1 MDYITIEYA
10 DQATLMVPIKN
21 FNNIRKYAGSEANR
35 PSLDTIG
42 GATWARKKAK
52 IKSRMTF
59 LADKLLNIYSER
71 ERIKGIAYKSDPV
84 EEGNFAK
91 DFPYPLTLS
100 QNKAWNDI
108 SADMENHIL
117 WID

>member
-1 MDYITIEYA
+1 
-10 DQATLMVPIKN
+10 
-21 FNNIRKYAGSEANR
+21 
-35 PSLDTIG
+35 
-42 GATWARKKAK
+42 
-52 IKSRMTF
+52 MTF